1 MQIITNKSQKE
12 LKEHGSFQFPVLVSR
27 ECLSGYETGGEYFGA
42 SVGRCCN
49 RIREGAFTLN
59 GVSYQLAVNDGTN
72 HLHGG
77 NRSFS
82 RRLWNASCAENR
94 VVFQLESPNGEEQ
107 YPGNMQVTA
116 TYTWDDTNTLT
127 IAYDAICDQDTL
139 CNLTNHTYFQLDGE
153 GSGSIEKQQL
163 LVRANAYLPT
173 DQTSIPTGEIVPVA
187 ETPFDFTAY
196 RSIGEALEGKHEQLT
211 YASGIDHSYVVDS
224 HAPFQAAAYSAES
237 GIGLTCT
244 TTQPAVH
251 VYTGN
256 FVHVPES
263 LGKNGHRY
271 TARSGFCL
279 ETQNYPDAIHHPNF
293 PTPILPANT
302 PYRQVTTFHFS
313 LGREEA

>member
-94 VVFQLESPNGEEQ
+94 VIFQLESPDGEEQ

-153 GSGSIEKQQL
+153 GSG
-163 LVRANAYLPT
+163 RA
-173 DQTSIPTGEIVPVA
+173 
-187 ETPFDFTAY
+187 
-196 RSIGEALEGKHEQLT
+196 
-211 YASGIDHSYVVDS
+211 
-224 HAPFQAAAYSAES
+224 
-237 GIGLTCT
+237 
-244 TTQPAVH
+244 
-251 VYTGN
+251 
-256 FVHVPES
+256 
-263 LGKNGHRY
+263 
-271 TARSGFCL
+271 
-279 ETQNYPDAIHHPNF
+279 
-293 PTPILPANT
+293 
-302 PYRQVTTFHFS
+302 RQ
-313 LGREEA
+313 

>member
-1 MQIITNKSQKE
+1 MQEIQVSDFERTTDGQMAHLYRITNAS
-12 LKEHGSFQFPVLVSR
+12 GASVVLCDYGASVVSILVPDKQQNLR
-27 ECLSGYETGGEYFGA
+27 DVVLGYAHLSGYETGGEYFGA

-94 VVFQLESPNGEEQ
+94 VIFQLESPDGEEQ

-163 LVRANAYLPT
+163 LADARKQADA
-173 DQTSIPTGEIVPVA
+173 IVA
-187 ETPFDFTAY
+187 A
-196 RSIGEALEGKHEQLT
+196 GK
-211 YASGIDHSYVVDS
+211 A
-224 HAPFQAAAYSAES
+224 SAEAERQS
-237 GIGLTCT
+237 KLREADAQTTALARAMCEKLLARNLTA
-244 TTQPAVH
+244 QDDARLLDDLLEKAGA
-251 VYTGN
+251 GN
-256 FVHVPES
+256 
-263 LGKNGHRY
+263 GN
-271 TARSGFCL
+271 
-279 ETQNYPDAIHHPNF
+279 
-293 PTPILPANT
+293 
-302 PYRQVTTFHFS
+302 
-313 LGREEA
+313 

>member
-1 MQIITNKSQKE
+1 MQEIQVSDFERTTDGQMAHLYRITNAS
-12 LKEHGSFQFPVLVSR
+12 GASVVLCDYGASVVSILVPDKQQNLR
-27 ECLSGYETGGEYFGA
+27 DVVLGYAHLSGYETGGEYFGA

-94 VVFQLESPNGEEQ
+94 VIFQLESPDGEEQ

-211 YASGIDHSYVVDS
+211 
-224 HAPFQAAAYSAES
+224 
-237 GIGLTCT
+237 
-244 TTQPAVH
+244 
-251 VYTGN
+251 
-256 FVHVPES
+256 
-263 LGKNGHRY
+263 
-271 TARSGFCL
+271 
-279 ETQNYPDAIHHPNF
+279 
-293 PTPILPANT
+293 
-302 PYRQVTTFHFS
+302 
-313 LGREEA
+313 

>member
-1 MQIITNKSQKE
+1 MLYWVMRIFPAMKQAANISAHRSADAATAFGKAHLRSTVFPTSSLSMTAPITCMVETEALVAVSGMPAVRKI
-12 LKEHGSFQFPVLVSR
+12 VLFFNSKVR
-27 ECLSGYETGGEYFGA
+27 T
-42 SVGRCCN
+42 
-49 RIREGAFTLN
+49 
-59 GVSYQLAVNDGTN
+59 
-72 HLHGG
+72 
-77 NRSFS
+77 
-82 RRLWNASCAENR
+82 
-94 VVFQLESPNGEEQ
+94 EQ

-173 DQTSIPTGEIVPVA
+173 DPTSIPTGEIAPVA